1 MKKTTTEKKTEMNKK
16 NKTCKRGGYDWVSK
30 KSKPKVT
37 DSNSNNESRTKK
49 KSRKD
54 KDKKKK
60 GN

>member
-1 MKKTTTEKKTEMNKK
+1 MKKTTTEKKTEKNRK

-30 KSKPKVT
+30 KSKVKVSN
-37 DSNSNNESRTKK
+37 SNSNNDSKTKK
-49 KSRKD
+49 KSK